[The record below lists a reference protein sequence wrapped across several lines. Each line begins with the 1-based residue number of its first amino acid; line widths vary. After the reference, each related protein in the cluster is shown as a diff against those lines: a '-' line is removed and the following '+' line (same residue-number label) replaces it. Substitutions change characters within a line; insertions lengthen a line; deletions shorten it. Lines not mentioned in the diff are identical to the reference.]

1 MPGSTAPRVIGLGVA
16 TGLGY
21 GKAALRE
28 GLALGGDVFGQL
40 RRPGREPPDGD
51 PPFIG
56 VEVPP
61 PPRLPARLPPRILR
75 TTSLSG
81 QLAVTVLDEAWAE
94 AGLDAVDPAR
104 IGLIIGG
111 SNTQTRHLAG
121 MRESAHEGLASLRP
135 QYGLSFLDTDLC
147 GLCSAVFGLRGFAY
161 TVGGASA
168 SGALAVGLAAQALEA
183 GQVDVCVAL
192 GALQDLSR
200 YELQAFRAMG
210 AMASQ
215 GNWERPGQAAR
226 PFDRDHSG
234 FVYGEMSAAIVLIR
248 GDHPL
253 PRPGGPDYGRLL
265 GWAQSAD
272 ARRGPSPSVE
282 GELRAVRGA
291 LAAAGLRPED
301 IDAVSTHGTGTPLG
315 DDAELTTL
323 RAAGLER
330 AELNAPKSIIGHGL
344 SAAGAV
350 ELAALLLQLQAG
362 RLHATRNLEHPTQP
376 ELRWARGEAPASPPR
391 RALKLSMGFG
401 GINLALVVEAA
412 EGHRPPRG

>member
-1 MPGSTAPRVIGLGVA
+1 MPGPSAPRVIGLGVA

-28 GLALGGDVFGQL
+28 GLEQGRDVFGLL
-40 RRPGREPPDGD
+40 RRPGREAAEGA

-56 VEVPP
+56 VELAPP
-61 PPRLPARLPPRILR
+61 PALPHRLPPRILR

-94 AGLDAVDPAR
+94 AGLDAVDPER

-111 SNTQTRHLAG
+111 SNTQTRHLAE
-121 MRESAHEGLASLRP
+121 MREGAQESLSFLRP
-135 QYGLSFLDTDLC
+135 QYGLSFFDTDLC
-147 GLCSAVFGLRGFAY
+147 GLCSAAFGVRGFAY

-168 SGALAVGLAAQALEA
+168 SGALAVALAAQALQA
-183 GQVDVCVAL
+183 GQVDVCIAI

-200 YELQAFRAMG
+200 HELQAFSAMG

-215 GNWERPGQAAR
+215 GAWERPGQAAR
-226 PFDRDHSG
+226 PFDRDRGG
-234 FVYGEMSAAIVLIR
+234 FVYGEMSAAIVLSR
-248 GDHPL
+248 EDAPL
-253 PRPGGPDYGRLL
+253 PRPDGPDYGRLL
-265 GWAQSAD
+265 GWAQTAD
-272 ARRGPSPSVE
+272 ASRGPSPSVE

-301 IDAVSTHGTGTPLG
+301 IDAISTHGTGSPLG
-315 DDAELTTL
+315 DDTELATL
-323 RAAGLER
+323 RAAGLEG

-350 ELAALLLQLQAG
+350 ELAALLLQLEDG
-362 RLHATRNLEHPTQP
+362 RLHGTRNLDHPTRP
-376 ELRWARGEAPASPPR
+376 ELRWAQGTAPASPPR